1 MKKQLLFSALTLAT
15 VSPLAGCALVDAIT
29 CIGKPQL
36 KLFIWDEYMA
46 DGLVQQFEDEYDV
59 CVKVSYFSSND
70 YAIGKMDTEA
80 FDIVFPSD
88 WAVEQL
94 VLENKLQAVDWNKIN
109 FEQDDLQSE
118 ILSVLL
124 ELKDDPTKPFDLL
137 AYGVPYFF
145 GNMGILYDADK
156 ISPATVE
163 AQQWNTLRYQVSSG
177 TPLKIAQY
185 DTSRDA
191 FMVALKQLGYSV
203 NTTNLT
209 EIEAAKQWLIQQRSM
224 VGLNNLFYV
233 QEDVIQDMANG
244 VYDIAHVFSGD
255 ATYIL
260 QLNAELANPRNLR
273 FYTPTVGTNV
283 WVDSMVIPVNAP
295 NAELAYEFIN
305 FISSV
310 AIAKTNAEY
319 VGYVPPIQSVYDQL
333 KDTYFADQADSFQIV
348 INDNDQIYR
357 HLPTIRPVLVEAW
370 SSVKG

>member
-1 MKKQLLFSALTLAT
+1 MKKQLLLSALTLAT

-94 VLENKLQAVDWNKIN
+94 VLENKLQALDWNKIN

-124 ELKDDPTKPFDLL
+124 ELKEDPAKPFDLL

-224 VGLNNLFYV
+224 VGLNNLYYV

-319 VGYVPPIQSVYDQL
+319 VGYVPPIQSVYDEL